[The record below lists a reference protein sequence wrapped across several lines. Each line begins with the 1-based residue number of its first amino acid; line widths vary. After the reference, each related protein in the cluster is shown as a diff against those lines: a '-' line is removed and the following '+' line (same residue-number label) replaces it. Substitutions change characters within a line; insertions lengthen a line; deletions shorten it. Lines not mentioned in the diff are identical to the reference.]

1 MHTNGLHPGAGF
13 VFEDESLHFGGVVAG
28 TVEVRSGEPEL
39 RSGTLRVQQ
48 VAGRPESKSETEVVY
63 DEYTVLASLPEGE
76 AMTVPFRF
84 KLPRTVPPGQELLL
98 RVLLEEW
105 TALLR
110 RLEVR
115 TGFEAELDWP
125 RELPVDAGALARL
138 TVRNVT
144 RDTLRDVTVDL
155 DMPFA
160 LEADD
165 QTRQSLGDL
174 GQGEE
179 REVTWNVR
187 AVASLDSGSVH
198 AAVATSNNG
207 SLLIRRSFRIPGAA
221 EPVSDATPAYLPT

>member
-1 MHTNGLHPGAGF
+1 M
-13 VFEDESLHFGGVVAG
+13 
-28 TVEVRSGEPEL
+28 
-39 RSGTLRVQQ
+39 
-48 VAGRPESKSETEVVY
+48 
-63 DEYTVLASLPEGE
+63 
-76 AMTVPFRF
+76 
-84 KLPRTVPPGQELLL
+84 PRL

-179 REVTWNVR
+179 REVTCNVR

-207 SLLIRRSFRIPGAA
+207 SLLIRRSFRIPGSA